1 MPNIGWAYIAST
13 KNVGTDG
20 FTGVSYNK
28 TTLTE
33 NTIIPE
39 GAYSVLYGPMQVA
52 AGAEFTIEQ
61 DAIVKIRDIDD
72 F

>member
-28 TTLTE
+28 TALTE

-39 GAYSVLYGPMQVA
+39 GANSVLYGPITVA
-52 AGAEFTIEQ
+52 AGIEFTIEQ
-61 DAIVKIRDIDD
+61 GATVKIREIDD